1 MLIIVNHCSFLMIF
15 MVITDSG
22 LLLTTYYTRI
32 PSGLLRH
39 FKQCIEQV
47 ILYCMALD
55 GSRNPSAS
63 SGLAHRNE
71 SMTMFDHKPKLSDLG
86 PKPSRNQT
94 NYDSQYQVSIHFA
107 SFQEPEGWH
116 FAPIPFNERIT
127 GVLKGVSPPMLK
139 PPPVNEAL
147 GKC

>member
-71 SMTMFDHKPKLSDLG
+71 SMTMFDHNQNFQTLDQSHLGIRQITILSIKFLSILQA
-86 PKPSRNQT
+86 SRNRKAGT
-94 NYDSQYQVSIHFA
+94 LHLSLLMR
-107 SFQEPEGWH
+107 E
-116 FAPIPFNERIT
+116 
-127 GVLKGVSPPMLK
+127 
-139 PPPVNEAL
+139 
-147 GKC
+147 